1 MLYFNKAI
9 LMLILARGDNMRI
22 DSSEIIGRRISN
34 FRKANG
40 YTQAELAE
48 KIDLSVTEISNLE
61 RGKNNLSFN
70 TLISLCKELDVCPCQ
85 LLSGAIKDT
94 VDDNII
100 DLIREL
106 TQKEKETIFKL
117 LLTYVESKSF

>member
-1 MLYFNKAI
+1 
-9 LMLILARGDNMRI
+9 MRI
-22 DSSEIIGRRISN
+22 DSSEIIGKRISN

-48 KIDLSVTEISNLE
+48 RIDLSVTEISNIE

-70 TLISLCKELDVCPCQ
+70 TLINLCKELDVCPCQ

-106 TQKEKETIFKL
+106 TRQEKETIFKL